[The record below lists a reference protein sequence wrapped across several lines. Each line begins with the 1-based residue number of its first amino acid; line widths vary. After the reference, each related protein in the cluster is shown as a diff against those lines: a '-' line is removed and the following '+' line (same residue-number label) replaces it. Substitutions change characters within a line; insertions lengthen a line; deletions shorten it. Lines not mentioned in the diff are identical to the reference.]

1 MSKKVNALFLNVSER
16 SFFCFGVYLFLL
28 LFIFIIFF
36 VLVFDCFFNNKNNR
50 YVPLVIKA
58 KRNAVG
64 LFQGSLAEDGTM
76 LVLYFHIFILNTIVC
91 SALLKL
97 RLCKNLHSKTFLN
110 TEICVRFSS
119 NQSVVALK
127 ATIFN
132 FWLRN
137 LCLRFKTFR
146 IFVTEF
152 AIALQAFKISVAK
165 FAFAL

>member
-1 MSKKVNALFLNVSER
+1 MFKKVKALFLNMSEW
-16 SFFCFGVYLFLL
+16 SFFCFGVYLLLL

-36 VLVFDCFFNNKNNR
+36 VLEFNCFFNNKNNSFFDLR

-64 LFQGSLAEDGTM
+64 LFRGSLVEDGTC
-76 LVLYFHIFILNTIVC
+76 LYFHIFVLNTIVC

-119 NQSVVALK
+119 NQIVVTLYY
-127 ATIFN
+127 FQ
-132 FWLRN
+132 F
-137 LCLRFKTFR
+137 
-146 IFVTEF
+146 FVAEF
-152 AIALQAFKISVAK
+152 V
-165 FAFAL
+165 FAL